1 MSKICSVKSQFYGAH
16 FHFTTWQGEERTKV
30 VAMKATRNN
39 IKMPFLCTKGFTN
52 GNPQIHWALKI
63 RLDHLSR
70 VEWSG
75 KPTIE
80 KSNTLKTFPSLITQ
94 LFSWLLGNRK
104 YFHVPLYCE
113 KLHFVL
119 LERIFHRRNL
129 LSTFHWFHLSQHEKI
144 PFLTFLT
151 QTQTWMDGLEMTPS
165 KNESFILE
173 LQVEQNYHFSFS
185 SNPSLFVDPC

>member
-1 MSKICSVKSQFYGAH
+1 
-16 FHFTTWQGEERTKV
+16 
-30 VAMKATRNN
+30 MKATRNN

-144 PFLTFLT
+144 PFLSFLT
-151 QTQTWMDGLEMTPS
+151 QTQNLNGWPRNDTFKEWKLYTRITGWAKLPLFFLFKPFSLRRPML
-165 KNESFILE
+165 ILSE
-173 LQVEQNYHFSFS
+173 KRL
-185 SNPSLFVDPC
+185 LKRC